1 MYVGALLTK
10 LIGLLLIVPP
20 LYLVA
25 RFVRWSLKQE
35 KEAKE
40 VEVA

>member
-1 MYVGALLTK
+1 MCFGALLTK
-10 LIGLLLIVPP
+10 LIGLFLVVPP

-35 KEAKE
+35 KETKE